1 VSLFLRKYV
10 PKGDKGELML
20 SDWTLWLEWFIKAVV
35 VIFALLTGF
44 AYLTLYERRALA
56 RIQTRIGPNRAGPQ
70 GLLQPIADAVKLIFK
85 EELVPAKADKI
96 IFFWAPVVTMVPSII
111 IAAVIPWGTKFTAFG
126 REITLYLADINV
138 GVLYVMSIASI
149 AVYGIVLAGWSS
161 NNKYAMLGGLRSSAQ
176 MISYELALGLS
187 FVTSIILANSMSL
200 RDIVNAQRVAELHIG
215 NFTFPFPMWFVF
227 IQPVGA
233 VIFWI
238 ATLAEVNRAPFD
250 MPEAEQELTAGYHS
264 EYSGMKFALFFMAE
278 YQKMI
283 VICAIAATLYF
294 GGFLGPF
301 VDRYPLLGPLYL
313 LIKVVALLFG
323 MIWVRATWPRI
334 RYDRLMSFGWKVMLP
349 LSLTIT
355 FITAT
360 GIVLADVFN
369 NQLYFWAIPFVS
381 ILIGLFTVVMIY
393 RELRRKVYE
402 RA

>member
-1 VSLFLRKYV
+1 M
-10 PKGDKGELML
+10 ML
-20 SDWTLWLEWFIKAVV
+20 SDWTLWLEWFIKSLI
-35 VIFALLTGF
+35 VIFALLGGF
-44 AYLTLYERRALA
+44 AYLTWYERRALA
-56 RIQTRIGPNRAGPQ
+56 RIQTRIGPNRAGPF
-70 GLLQPIADAVKLIFK
+70 GLLQPIADAIKLIFK
-85 EELVPAKADKI
+85 EEFTPSKADRLL
-96 IFFWAPVVTMVPSII
+96 FFLAPVITMVPSII
-111 IAAVIPWGTKFTAFG
+111 IVAVVPWGNTFTAFG

-138 GVLYVMSIASI
+138 GVLYLMSIASI
-149 AVYGIVLAGWSS
+149 SVYGIVLAGWSS

-187 FVTSIILANSMSL
+187 FVTVIILANSMSL
-200 RDIVNAQRVAELHIG
+200 LDIVNQQRGI
-215 NFTFPFPMWFVF
+215 WYVF
-227 IQPVGA
+227 LQPVGA

-283 VICAIAATLYF
+283 AVSAILATLYL

-301 VDRYPLLGPLYL
+301 VDRFPLLGPLYL
-313 LIKVVALLFG
+313 LIKVVILLFV

-334 RYDRLMSFGWKVMLP
+334 RYDRLMSFGWKILLP
-349 LSLTIT
+349 LSLAIA
-355 FITAT
+355 FITAA
-360 GIVLADVFN
+360 GVLLAEEFN
-369 NQLYFWAIPFVS
+369 NPLWLWSIPVVS
-381 ILIGLFTVVMIY
+381 VLVGAFSVAVIY